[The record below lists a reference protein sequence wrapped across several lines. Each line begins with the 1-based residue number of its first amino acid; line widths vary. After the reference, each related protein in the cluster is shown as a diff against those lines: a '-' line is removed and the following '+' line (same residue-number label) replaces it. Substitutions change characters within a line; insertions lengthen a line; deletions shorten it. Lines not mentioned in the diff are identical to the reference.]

1 MKEGLAPGN
10 VEWGCVIGGYRVG
23 GGQVKASPEACQ
35 SCAFRGP
42 EPLLHPVPLPHR
54 TEGPQLWPQGGPP
67 TPVPVG
73 EEERP
78 LSFLLPSTPE
88 KHGLRSYPEACPSD
102 HRGL

>member
-1 MKEGLAPGN
+1 MCDWRLQG
-10 VEWGCVIGGYRVG
+10 G